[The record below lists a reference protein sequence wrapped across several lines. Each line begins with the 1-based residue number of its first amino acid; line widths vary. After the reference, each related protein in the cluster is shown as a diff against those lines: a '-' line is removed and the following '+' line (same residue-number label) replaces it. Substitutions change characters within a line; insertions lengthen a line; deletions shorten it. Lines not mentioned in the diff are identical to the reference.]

1 MLDSYK
7 REYSLK
13 SNYYMNEYY
22 QKNNED
28 NNKISDKNSK
38 YFKYKKYLKRKYIGN
53 LLLIIPIGYC
63 GILFYMYI
71 TKS

>member
-7 REYSLK
+7 CEYSLK

-22 QKNNED
+22 QKNNEE
-28 NNKISDKNSK
+28 NNKDTNKNSK